1 MSAQKGLFLMTK
13 VVLDTNIVIS
23 AALSP
28 NGNPAKIIKLISS
41 DESIQMYYS
50 PEIINEYFK
59 VLSYQRLSFSEEKK
73 NHALNII
80 KNHGVTIQPSESEIE
95 LPDESDRIFYDAAKA
110 ADAYLVTGNIK
121 HYPDESHILTPTEF
135 LKMLG
140 QL

>member
-50 PEIINEYFK
+50 LEIINEYFK
-59 VLSYQRLSFSEEKK
+59 VLSYQRLNFSEEKK

-80 KNHGVTIQPSESEIE
+80 KKHGATIQPSESEIE

-110 ADAYLVTGNIK
+110 ADAYLITGNIK
-121 HYPDESHILTPTEF
+121 HYPRESHILTPAEF